1 MKNNQKE
8 IPANKPTVYLKEHM
22 KTFLS
27 VRTNL
32 WDFKSHIL
40 EGYSLKCNK
49 ILHILSQKTIHILSQ
64 KTSRWFKVTEGY
76 KNTSVSL

>member
-8 IPANKPTVYLKEHM
+8 ISANKPTVYLKEHV

-27 VRTNL
+27 ATTDLR
-32 WDFKSHIL
+32 DFKSHIL

-49 ILHILSQKTIHILSQ
+49 ILHILS
-64 KTSRWFKVTEGY
+64 
-76 KNTSVSL
+76 